1 MTHLLLLLYH
11 GVPEIQQ
18 IESALPNPTWGP
30 YMGYGSATL
39 ITGDLRMINK
49 KLSLLAALLVAALV
63 LAACPQPTPIAPIE
77 PETVVDTQTEEEAE
91 TQAPVSPVQG
101 GVWVE
106 GSSADATILNPILAS
121 DSASFDLLGWFFPSL
136 LGQDPFSGAIVP
148 TEMAESWEV
157 SEDGLVW
164 TFHLQDGVMW
174 TDGEQVTADDF
185 KFTYNAIASDLV
197 ETPRKAN
204 LDNIESIEVLDSL
217 TIQVTY
223 AEVKCDALNNLGLGW
238 LPSHL
243 YAEDFSDVMDSP
255 LNEEPTVSA
264 GPFVFN
270 EWTRDDNSTVLRN
283 DAYWKGA
290 PNMDGWIYKI
300 VPDPGARLAQ
310 LQTGEL
316 DLVGVQPEQLTTV
329 ELDSN
334 LNLYKFKDDGYSYI
348 GLNQANPQN
357 PLAGQDEDG
366 NLVEQDPHPILSD
379 LAVRQAIAHA
389 LDYDSIIS
397 TVYLGQGYQVA
408 SNVLPAVGWAHDPS
422 LQPYAFDTE
431 LASQILDEAGWTDSD
446 DDGVRECNGCA
457 TAEAGAALTIR
468 LQTNAGNTTR
478 EDLGALVQ
486 DQLNSIGFDIQ
497 FEAIEFG
504 TLVGELLG
512 QTYDMV
518 IIGWTGLG
526 TDPNDDSF
534 WHSKFDT
541 PGSGFNF
548 VSYQNPRID
557 ELLEQAVSVPG
568 CATEERATFY
578 HEIQKI
584 IHDDIPYVFV
594 TGSVGNT
601 GYANKFNGI
610 NPGTWSFYHNIE
622 TWSLAQ

>member
-1 MTHLLLLLYH
+1 MK
-11 GVPEIQQ
+11 
-18 IESALPNPTWGP
+18 
-30 YMGYGSATL
+30 
-39 ITGDLRMINK
+39 NK
-49 KLSLLAALLVAALV
+49 KLSLLAALLIAAMV
-63 LAACPQPTPIAPIE
+63 LAACPQPTPVV
-77 PETVVDTQTEEEAE
+77 ETVRETVIVTQVVTETEEVVV
-91 TQAPVSPVQG
+91 TPTPVPPVQG

-121 DSASFDLLGWFFPSL
+121 DSASFDVLGWFFPSL

-148 TEMAESWEV
+148 TEMAHSWDV
-157 SEDGLVW
+157 SEDGLIW

-174 TDGEQVTADDF
+174 SDGEQVTADDF
-185 KFTYNAIASDLV
+185 KFTYDAIGSDLV

-204 LDNIESIEVLDSL
+204 LDNIESIEVLDPL

-223 AEVKCDALNNLGLGW
+223 GEVKCDALNNLGLGW

-243 YAEDFSDVMDSP
+243 YAEDYSDVMDSP
-255 LNEEPTVSA
+255 LNQEPTVSA
-264 GPFVFN
+264 GPFIFN
-270 EWTRDDNSTVLRN
+270 EWIRDDNSTVLRN
-283 DAYWKGA
+283 DNYWKGA

-316 DLVGVQPEQLTTV
+316 DLIGVQPEQLTTV
-329 ELDSN
+329 QLDAN
-334 LNLYKFKDDGYSYI
+334 LNLHKFKDDGYSYI
-348 GLNQANPQN
+348 GLNQANPAN
-357 PLAGQDEDG
+357 PQAGQDEDG

-389 LDYDSIIS
+389 LDYDAIIS
-397 TVYLGQGYQVA
+397 KVYLGQGYQIA

-422 LQPYAFDTE
+422 LQPYAFDTDV
-431 LASQILDEAGWTDSD
+431 AAQILDDAGWTDSD
-446 DDGVRECNGCA
+446 GDGVRECNGCA
-457 TAEAGAALTIR
+457 TAEAGATLTIR

-486 DQLNSIGFDIQ
+486 DQLNGIGFDIQ

-512 QTYDMV
+512 QTFDMV

-548 VSYQNPRID
+548 VSYQNARID

-568 CATEERATFY
+568 CATDDRAPFY

-594 TGSVGNT
+594 TGSVGNV
-601 GYANKFNGI
+601 GYSKKFNGT
-610 NPGTWSFYHNIE
+610 NPGPWSFYHNIE
-622 TWSLAQ
+622 TWSLAE

>member
-1 MTHLLLLLYH
+1 MT
-11 GVPEIQQ
+11 
-18 IESALPNPTWGP
+18 
-30 YMGYGSATL
+30 
-39 ITGDLRMINK
+39 NK
-49 KLSLLAALLVAALV
+49 RLSLLAVLLVAALV
-63 LAACPQPTPIAPIE
+63 LAACPQPAPIAPTEQE
-77 PETVVDTQTEEEAE
+77 PAAETETEEVAEEAADE
-91 TQAPVSPVQG
+91 SMSEAPVQG

-106 GSSADATILNPILAS
+106 GTSADATILNPILAS
-121 DSASFDLLGWFFPSL
+121 DSASFDVLGWFFPSL

-148 TEMAESWEV
+148 TEMAASWDV

-164 TFHLQDGVMW
+164 TFNLQDGVMW
-174 TDGEQVTADDF
+174 SDGEQVTADDF
-185 KFTYNAIASDLV
+185 KFTYDAIASDLV

-204 LDNIESIEVLDSL
+204 LDNIESIEVLDPL

-223 AEVKCDALNNLGLGW
+223 GEVKCDALNNLGLGW

-243 YAEDFSDVMDSP
+243 YAADFSDVMDSP

-264 GPFVFN
+264 GPFIFN
-270 EWTRDDNSTVLRN
+270 EWLRDDNATVLRN
-283 DAYWKGA
+283 DGYWKGA
-290 PNMDGWIYKI
+290 PNMDGWIYKV

-310 LQTGEL
+310 LQTSEL
-316 DLVGVQPEQLTTV
+316 DLIGVQPEQLTTV

-348 GLNQANPQN
+348 GLNQANPEN
-357 PLAGQDEDG
+357 PTAGQDEDG

-389 LDYDSIIS
+389 LDYDSIINQ
-397 TVYLGQGYQVA
+397 VYLGQGYQIA
-408 SNVLPAVGWAHDPS
+408 SNVLPAVGWAHDPT
-422 LQPYAFDTE
+422 LQPYAFDTD
-431 LASQILDEAGWTDSD
+431 LASQILDDAGWTDSD
-446 DDGVRECNGCA
+446 EDGVRECNGCA
-457 TAEAGAALTIR
+457 TAEEGAALTIR

-486 DQLNSIGFDIQ
+486 DQLNGIGFDIQ

-512 QTYDMV
+512 QTFDMV

-548 VSYQNPRID
+548 VSYQNARID
-557 ELLEQAVSVPG
+557 ELLEQGVSVPG
-568 CATEERATFY
+568 CAADERATFY
-578 HEIQKI
+578 QEIQQI

-594 TGSVGNT
+594 TGSVGNI
-601 GYANKFNGI
+601 GYSGKFDGTD
-610 NPGTWSFYHNIE
+610 PGTWSFYHNIE

>member
-1 MTHLLLLLYH
+1 M
-11 GVPEIQQ
+11 E
-18 IESALPNPTWGP
+18 
-30 YMGYGSATL
+30 YGSPTI
-39 ITGDLRMINK
+39 ITGEFKMTNK
-49 KLSLLAALLVAALV
+49 KLSLLAVLLVAALV
-63 LAACPQPTPIAPIE
+63 LAACPQPAPIAP
-77 PETVVDTQTEEEAE
+77 TEEEPAAE
-91 TQAPVSPVQG
+91 TETEVVAAEATEEPAEESMSEPPVQG

-106 GSSADATILNPILAS
+106 GTSADATILNPILAS
-121 DSASFDLLGWFFPSL
+121 DSASFDVLGWFFPSL

-148 TEMAESWEV
+148 TEMAASWDV
-157 SEDGLVW
+157 SDDGLVW
-164 TFHLQDGVMW
+164 TFNLQDGVMW
-174 TDGEQVTADDF
+174 SDGEQVTADDF
-185 KFTYNAIASDLV
+185 KFTYDAIASDLV

-204 LDNIESIEVLDSL
+204 LDNIESIEVLDPL

-223 AEVKCDALNNLGLGW
+223 GEVKCDALNNLGLGW

-243 YAEDFSDVMDSP
+243 YAADFSDVMDSP

-270 EWTRDDNSTVLRN
+270 EWLRDDNATVLRN
-283 DAYWKGA
+283 DGYWKGA
-290 PNMDGWIYKI
+290 PNMDGWIYKV

-310 LQTGEL
+310 LQTSEL
-316 DLVGVQPEQLTTV
+316 DLIGVQPEQLTTV

-357 PLAGQDEDG
+357 PTAGQDEDG

-389 LDYDSIIS
+389 LDYDSIINQ
-397 TVYLGQGYQVA
+397 VYLGQGYQIA
-408 SNVLPAVGWAHDPS
+408 SNVLPAVGWAHDPT
-422 LQPYAFDTE
+422 LQPYAFDTD
-431 LASQILDEAGWTDSD
+431 LASQILDDAGWTDSD
-446 DDGVRECNGCA
+446 GDDVRECNGCA
-457 TAEAGAALTIR
+457 TAEAGATLTIR

-486 DQLNSIGFDIQ
+486 DQLNGIGFDIQ

-512 QTYDMV
+512 QTFDMV

-548 VSYQNPRID
+548 VSYQNARID
-557 ELLEQAVSVPG
+557 ELLEQGVSVPG
-568 CATEERATFY
+568 CAADERATFY
-578 HEIQKI
+578 QEIQQI

-594 TGSVGNT
+594 TGSVGNI
-601 GYANKFNGI
+601 GYSGKFDGTD
-610 NPGTWSFYHNIE
+610 PGTWSFYHNIE

>member
-1 MTHLLLLLYH
+1 
-11 GVPEIQQ
+11 
-18 IESALPNPTWGP
+18 
-30 YMGYGSATL
+30 MGYGSAIL
-39 ITGDLRMINK
+39 ITGDLRMIK
-49 KLSLLAALLVAALV
+49 KRLSLLAALLVAALV

-91 TQAPVSPVQG
+91 TQAPVSSVQG

-121 DSASFDLLGWFFPSL
+121 DSASFDVLGWFFPSL

-148 TEMAESWEV
+148 TEMAESWDV

-185 KFTYNAIASDLV
+185 KFTYDAIASDLV

-204 LDNIESIEVLDSL
+204 LDNIESIEVLDPL

-283 DAYWKGA
+283 DTYWKGA

-334 LNLYKFKDDGYSYI
+334 LNLYKYKDDGYSYI

-357 PLAGQDEDG
+357 PQAGQDEDG

-457 TAEAGAALTIR
+457 TAEAGAALTLR

-486 DQLNSIGFDIQ
+486 DQLNSIGFDIK

-512 QTYDMV
+512 QTFDMV

-548 VSYQNPRID
+548 VSYQNARID
-557 ELLEQAVSVPG
+557 ELLEQGVSVPG

-594 TGSVGNT
+594 TGSIGNI
-601 GYANKFNGI
+601 GYSKKFNGT
-610 NPGTWSFYHNIE
+610 NPGTWSFYHNVE